1 MVRQNIIT
9 NRPNSK
15 GGSYFVNSEIELADD
30 MQNERNPDTENK
42 SNELLDRLSN
52 IKIEARLQ
60 SSNFNRLTSAD
71 SNKIVANKYED
82 RFEHQLEKR
91 II

>member
-1 MVRQNIIT
+1 MIT

-71 SNKIVANKYED
+71 SNKTVANKYED

>member
-1 MVRQNIIT
+1 MVRQNMIT

>member
-1 MVRQNIIT
+1 MIT

-42 SNELLDRLSN
+42 SNELLERLSN
-52 IKIEARLQ
+52 IKIEGRLQ
-60 SSNFNRLTSAD
+60 SSSFNRLTSAD
-71 SNKIVANKYED
+71 SNKIAANKYED
-82 RFEHQLEKR
+82 RFKHQLEKR

>member
-1 MVRQNIIT
+1 MIT
-9 NRPNSK
+9 NRPDSK
-15 GGSYFVNSEIELADD
+15 GGSYFVNREIELADD

>member
-1 MVRQNIIT
+1 MIT

>member
-1 MVRQNIIT
+1 MIT

-52 IKIEARLQ
+52 IKIEVRLQ